1 MKFVNEKELIK
12 KAKEGHIESFENL
25 IEAHEKRVY
34 NISLKMLKNEQDA
47 FDAAQDTFLKAF
59 KYISKFKEESSFSTW
74 IYRIAVN
81 VCLDIIKKKKETQN
95 QISIEQQ
102 ITLKDNEITLQFEDE
117 KQNVLED
124 VIKAERK
131 EALYKAIEKLKPD
144 QKKMIILRDIEG
156 FSYEEI
162 SKITGITTG
171 TVKSKINRARNALKT
186 LLLENKELFLS
197 LSVIL
202 IMIMTT

>member
-1 MKFVNEKELIK
+1 MNEKELIK
-12 KAKEGHIESFENL
+12 KAKEGHITSFENL

-59 KYISKFKEESSFSTW
+59 KYIGKFKEESSFSTW

-81 VCLDIIKKKKETQN
+81 SCLDIIKKKKETQN
-95 QISIEQQ
+95 QSSIEQQ
-102 ITLKDNEITLQFEDE
+102 ITLKDNEVTIQFEDE

-131 EALYKAIEKLKPD
+131 EALHKAIDKLKPD

-171 TVKSKINRARNALKT
+171 TVKSKINRARNALKE

-197 LSVIL
+197 LSVL
-202 IMIMTT
+202 FIMIMTT

>member
-1 MKFVNEKELIK
+1 MNEKELIK